1 MGQESNFIDEN
12 LLNNLSSALKKRLVD
27 NGFGGRIKVLLNQ
40 PNIINLRLEILA
52 IDEIQNRKVHSSH
65 EIDYTLFLSG
75 KARFISLMPEIFEE
89 SYKRI
94 MKELMKSGYKFF
106 YDGTTYPSMKKTQIP
121 ESSYELKMGGEK
133 LKEDIL
139 QTLLYY
145 QI

>member
-27 NGFGGRIKVLLNQ
+27 NGFGGRIRVLLNHTTT
-40 PNIINLRLEILA
+40 INLRLDILA
-52 IDEIQNRKVHSSH
+52 IDEIQNRKIHSSH
-65 EIDYTLFLSG
+65 EIDYTTSLSG
-75 KARFISLMPEIFEE
+75 NTKFIALIPQIFEE
-89 SYKRI
+89 SYQRI